1 MNEPMIENGCARMM
15 NDVTPDR
22 AARADA
28 ALKAQDPRLLIH
40 DADAHDA
47 AAVDEG
53 DPRDPGNTMRQ
64 LAALRRLEATDR
76 RRLAVRLD
84 NAIQEHGFALRY
96 APRLAMLADDPD
108 YHTAF
113 DEADQARSH
122 HSALQGGALQGGA
135 LQGGAERG
143 GSERGRGGAG
153 RLHSTQGRTDRFGHP
168 RFAAPSKMQRPGS
181 DRFPAGAAEIRA
193 RMSGAELIIG
203 VPHRRR
209 GVVPVETYLRSVK
222 RAPVIASV
230 LAEGL
235 AAALDETARWPA
247 EWSLSVVVPPRL
259 ADLLAL
265 RKALAGL
272 VHDQTRRVALALD
285 EAMLINGGLDAL
297 DALDALRS
305 DGFGLILDRFGER
318 FGSLAL
324 MRSLPLT
331 GVKLDRTLLH
341 GEPGQRQSSMVLAEA
356 CVAIGHDLGLTIIA
370 GGVESESDFSL
381 VRRLGTDAVQGNWV
395 GAALDAAAMSKSVR
409 GAAQAS

>member
-1 MNEPMIENGCARMM
+1 MRSQKCGKMNEPMFENGCARMM

-22 AARADA
+22 ATRAEA
-28 ALKAQDPRLLIH
+28 VPEAQDHRLLIH

-47 AAVDEG
+47 DAVDEG
-53 DPRDPGNTMRQ
+53 NPNDPSITARR

-76 RRLAVRLD
+76 RRLAARLD
-84 NAIQEHGFALRY
+84 STIQEHGFALRY
-96 APRLAMLADDPD
+96 APRLAMVADDPD
-108 YHTAF
+108 YPPTF
-113 DEADQARSH
+113 DEGYPANSPSHLLNGGPEGARK
-122 HSALQGGALQGGA
+122 AV
-135 LQGGAERG
+135 
-143 GSERGRGGAG
+143 G
-153 RLHSTQGRTDRFGHP
+153 RLQNTLGRTDRFGHP
-168 RFAAPSKMQRPGS
+168 RFGAPLKTQRPAA
-181 DRFPAGAAEIRA
+181 DRVRAGGEIRA

-235 AAALDETARWPA
+235 SAALNETARWPA
-247 EWSLSVVVPPRL
+247 DWSLSVVVPPRL
-259 ADLLAL
+259 ADLMAL
-265 RKALAGL
+265 RTAFAGL

-285 EAMLINGGLDAL
+285 EAALINGGLDAL

-324 MRSLPLT
+324 IRSLPLT

-356 CVAIGHDLGLTIIA
+356 CVAIGHDLGLTVIA

-381 VRRLGTDAVQGNWV
+381 VRRLGTDAVQGNWI
-395 GAALDAAAMSKSVR
+395 GAALDATAMSTSGR
-409 GAAQAS
+409 GPAQTV